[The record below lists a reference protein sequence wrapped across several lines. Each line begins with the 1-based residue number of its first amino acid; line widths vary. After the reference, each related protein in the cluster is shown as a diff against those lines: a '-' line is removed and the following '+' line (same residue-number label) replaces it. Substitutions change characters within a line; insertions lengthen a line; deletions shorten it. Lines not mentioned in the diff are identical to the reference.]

1 MRNFEIMSKN
11 FLRSPFIAL
20 KVNPTWSNG
29 CKGFI
34 ILYQE
39 KEKKVLL
46 CFLPEF
52 SEGSLESLWISQHNW
67 KQNET
72 EKAL

>member
-20 KVNPTWSNG
+20 KINPTWSNG
-29 CKGFI
+29 CKVVRGSLFYI
-34 ILYQE
+34 
-39 KEKKVLL
+39 KKKVLL